1 MQLST
6 LPTLTKSKA
15 ITFAATAL
23 CAFMMPAIVHAAIL
37 PVPASHAAMPVVRA
51 AVTAVPV
58 SHVLVASDSITIRNL
73 DLRNV
78 ILDQPDHRDDALT
91 KPQTKK
97 SRQHNSPYAGNS
109 GSRSDPGDPVGGSPT
124 PEPSSVLLFAVGLSA
139 LILVQR
145 HRTVSK
151 RREAETSRNS

>member
-15 ITFAATAL
+15 ITFATTAL
-23 CAFMMPAIVHAAIL
+23 CAFLMPAMVHAAIL
-37 PVPASHAAMPVVRA
+37 PAPALQTAMPVARGA
-51 AVTAVPV
+51 ATAVPIAQ
-58 SHVLVASDSITIRNL
+58 VLVASDSMTIGNSG
-73 DLRNV
+73 LRNV

-91 KPQTKK
+91 KAQTKK

-109 GSRSDPGDPVGGSPT
+109 GSRSGAGDPVGGSPT